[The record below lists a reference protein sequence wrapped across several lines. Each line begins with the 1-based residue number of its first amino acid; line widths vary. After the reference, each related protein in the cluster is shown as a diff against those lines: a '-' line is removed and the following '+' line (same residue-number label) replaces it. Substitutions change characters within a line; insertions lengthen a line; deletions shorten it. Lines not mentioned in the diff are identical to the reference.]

1 MNNAAKK
8 LKQSAELSAND
19 VLAKKF
25 CQLRDR
31 IAKDKKELDDLK
43 EMWGHGKSFNTRHF
57 MVIVKHSS
65 SVKVPNMAE
74 GIAYFGKAFLKAC
87 GETSKTTV
95 KVEKKEK

>member
-1 MNNAAKK
+1 MSNAKK
-8 LKQSAELSAND
+8 LKEAAELSAND

-31 IAKDKKELDDLK
+31 IAKDTKELKALK
-43 EMWGHGKSFNTRHF
+43 KQWGHGSSFNTRHY
-57 MVIVKHSS
+57 MVLVKHSK

-95 KVEKKEK
+95 TVEKKGE